1 MKHLS
6 LSFALLLFS
15 PLSVALEDDCPPATW
30 TKEGLAQPAEAAP
43 TIEYKLSASVAKIGN
58 VSTGEVN
65 CRYWGTTY
73 EDVNCYTCC
82 KLASFY
88 GITVDKFFI
97 LNPDVD
103 PDCGNIQQ
111 YTKYCV
117 AGCRYNE
124 EFTCCRKLMD
134 IVYAVIE
141 PLRATDGLCGP
152 PNNNATCLGMVAQ
165 CCNAETWT
173 CGNST

>member
-1 MKHLS
+1 MKHLP
-6 LSFALLLFS
+6 LPFALLLFS

-30 TKEGLAQPAEAAP
+30 TQEGLAQPAEATP
-43 TIEYKLSASVAKIGN
+43 TIQYKLSASVAKIGN

-73 EDVNCYTCC
+73 EDVNCHTCC

-117 AGCRYNE
+117 AGCRCNE
-124 EFTCCRKLMD
+124 EFTCCRKLTNGYRM
-134 IVYAVIE
+134 
-141 PLRATDGLCGP
+141 C
-152 PNNNATCLGMVAQ
+152 
-165 CCNAETWT
+165 
-173 CGNST
+173 SH